1 MLERPDSPPALPP
14 NGEEK
19 RRQAEAIRDKRR
31 QEKLI
36 RVVLSDEDRSGMIN
50 VDNGIPLS
58 PEEEQHFADL
68 LADPSKRLKA
78 IEAVGD
84 FVNSFIKN
92 DEDKQGYF
100 DQLDQLVGGAEVRE
114 KAKESG
120 LDFDLSDRP
129 AIEKSVAP
137 NEKQQNKLIKAL
149 LADEGEIQNV
159 LDASDVELLP
169 EERAQAMALLSDPSQ
184 QGKAM
189 RIIEQIGSLKKQ
201 TEYVAQL
208 ELLRAKAEQEKAAP
222 TEPLP
227 AVFRKYPRGKRETK
241 SNPEMDALNR
251 VSQIRIRLEELNRE
265 ITKDPS
271 NMDAF
276 ADRSNLEL
284 ELLDLTEAEGAETP
298 QAVPLATPGE
308 EFPVQVE
315 TKPRRAWTEPE
326 PKIVGRSPRVKR
338 QILDEGPMTQVETKK
353 PEQGL
358 IPPEAGGVPITA
370 GPEPLAVPEP
380 GERGAVFKVTPE
392 KAEEKRAAAEAPI
405 TPKPEDA
412 VEPVSVGQRQEELYK
427 LYKQKQIEVE
437 KAEGER
443 IETPVGKSEVA
454 KLREKLRGLV
464 GKVVE
469 GTKVAKEAVSER
481 FTKSKNYLNQRAKDL
496 DAQMGQMGGVERM
509 FRTMGENYNKLS
521 FIQKLGIGTFL
532 GAGAV
537 LTAGASVV
545 AMPYIFTGL
554 LAGQRAYGMASM
566 FLQQEK
572 ALQEKRVGE
581 SGQAISMKER
591 AMLSAALYTVGMGY
605 AIKEG
610 IEVANELGVVERTRE
625 WLGNYFGHHP
635 VAPTAAAPRP
645 AAPEVPAGQERFGDD
660 YGSNY
665 EAMQAAHPEYQ
676 SASGAAIPPSAVE
689 AVAPAVEVEMP
700 SVGAT
705 AGRGYEWMAKRL
717 WEQLQEKPLDLQTL
731 HNLPPDSDIHKLLA
745 ADAATIDKVVHQIA
759 ANSERGFFKP
769 DGTSVRIDLGSQMTI
784 NAEGN
789 IQLGEVVKAPEGAK
803 VTPVYP
809 QSEAPTS
816 IGPTPKMQPIM
827 DFGSEAPLQ
836 SETIISQPVS
846 RVDLT
851 PGQIV
856 TPVEQSVAT
865 PEQDNSVLRSGDGS
879 VVTTSDGSPVRLGES
894 IPQPGTNAFG
904 IEVSTT
910 KPHIYLGADGKILA
924 FSGSP
929 VERAKVIAAYLAE
942 NPKKIVYASD
952 DTGNFRV
959 PWHLVGGKAEVAG
972 IPMKTWWGGWMKP
985 PGPDD
990 LKTFIK

>member
-1 MLERPDSPPALPP
+1 MTKKGIDSLPNKKEPAKKGHVGGVQEELREALVGTPPVEPKPAETPPMEAVAEKVVPPELGKIYGDNVPAEVLEMYEKLGGSKRESYLEQRAAEQ
-14 NGEEK
+14 EEK
-19 RRQAEAIRDKRR
+19 KKKVQPVSAEKDIASNERQQTRLIKATLFLGDQSGRLDPTKSDAPLTPEDRQKFLDLLSNPETRDEKVKTAQAYIERVIQGDPKKNDRKKEEYSNQLVLLMREADLYKA
-31 QEKLI
+31 EKLQT
-36 RVVLSDEDRSGMIN
+36 E
-50 VDNGIPLS
+50 
-58 PEEEQHFADL
+58 
-68 LADPSKRLKA
+68 
-78 IEAVGD
+78 
-84 FVNSFIKN
+84 
-92 DEDKQGYF
+92 
-100 DQLDQLVGGAEVRE
+100 E
-114 KAKESG
+114 KAMG
-120 LDFDLSDRP
+120 
-129 AIEKSVAP
+129 
-137 NEKQQNKLIKAL
+137 EKQQNKLIKAL
-149 LADEGEIQNV
+149 LADKGEISKI
-159 LDASDVELLP
+159 LAEREKIIISP

-227 AVFRKYPRGKRETK
+227 AVFRKYPRGKK
-241 SNPEMDALNR
+241 
-251 VSQIRIRLEELNRE
+251 
-265 ITKDPS
+265 
-271 NMDAF
+271 
-276 ADRSNLEL
+276 
-284 ELLDLTEAEGAETP
+284 
-298 QAVPLATPGE
+298 PLAP
-308 EFPVQVE
+308 EFDLHSVLEIETLTNEINLPPVQ
-315 TKPRRAWTEPE
+315 PE
-326 PKIVGRSPRVKR
+326 R
-338 QILDEGPMTQVETKK
+338 T
-353 PEQGL
+353 
-358 IPPEAGGVPITA
+358 
-370 GPEPLAVPEP
+370 
-380 GERGAVFKVTPE
+380 
-392 KAEEKRAAAEAPI
+392 
-405 TPKPEDA
+405 
-412 VEPVSVGQRQEELYK
+412 PVSARQRQEELYK
-427 LYKQKQIEVE
+427 LFKQKQIEVE
-437 KAEGER
+437 APHVDGTRAEWQ
-443 IETPVGKSEVA
+443 
-454 KLREKLRGLV
+454 EKLRKLIG
-464 GKVVE
+464 G
-469 GTKVAKEAVSER
+469 AKEKFNWYKSSEEGLIR
-481 FTKSKNYLNQRAKDL
+481 RNEEL
-496 DAQMGQMGGVERM
+496 DTQLEKIGGVEKG
-509 FRTMGENYNKLS
+509 FRWMGEKYNKLGWKS
-521 FIQKLGIGTFL
+521 KLGIGIALGL
-532 GAGAV
+532 GAGLSAPVNMAV
-537 LTAGASVV
+537 AAGFLSGIAAQRIAGLATMYLKFEKSGLEKGGNFAKEKAMAKAILYTAG
-545 AMPYIFTGL
+545 MT
-554 LAGQRAYGMASM
+554 AGIMYAVKEISDHD
-566 FLQQEK
+566 L
-572 ALQEKRVGE
+572 VG
-581 SGQAISMKER
+581 
-591 AMLSAALYTVGMGY
+591 
-605 AIKEG
+605 
-610 IEVANELGVVERTRE
+610 RTKE
-625 WLGNYFGHHP
+625 WLGSYFGHHP

-836 SETIISQPVS
+836 SETISQPVS

-856 TPVEQSVAT
+856 TPVEQSTAP
-865 PEQDNSVLRSGDGS
+865 PERDNSVLRSGDGS

-910 KPHIYLGADGKILA
+910 KSNIYLGADGKILA
-924 FSGSP
+924 FGDTQAEEIKRINSYFSDPGHADHVVYGKSSDGMQRIPWGLREGEVIPIGAP
-929 VERAKVIAAYLAE
+929 VEK
-942 NPKKIVYASD
+942 
-952 DTGNFRV
+952 
-959 PWHLVGGKAEVAG
+959 PWWVKLFSKS
-972 IPMKTWWGGWMKP
+972 PWME
-985 PGPDD
+985 GPSANE
-990 LKTFIK
+990 LKSLIKY